1 MDSYL
6 DHYELE
12 TSYFLWLIILVLL
25 FLRMLF
31 FYYSTK
37 TGVDHYYWLTCVKN
51 FKKQKSIPFKIKNK
65 YLLEHD
71 KQYYPPG
78 FAVFLSFFSV
88 KFLEKNGSY
97 VIPFLIDILCLFL
110 TLVFCKSFLSYSDLL
125 VVVCLYLSAPILLV
139 YNTQLTSRG
148 LGNLFFICSMLGFIT
163 FINHNEFFIPL
174 VICSSLFFALM
185 YLTHKMT
192 TQYCLFLFLLI
203 IFSGLNFESK
213 LYIFLTILIGGLFS
227 AFIVGF
233 NFSKMQLKT
242 HLEIISF
249 WNRNWKNLGAHQFKD
264 SKYYLV
270 NDGTVS
276 SKFHKSNLIGYIN
289 YLKMIFSYLPSL
301 ILVPYAIL
309 FFNIPEW
316 LKIWLFSSIII
327 SFGTLFVSYF
337 RCLGGGHLYLFNTVV
352 PISICWAF
360 GTNNIEEKVIFLFV
374 TLMSFFISLI
384 ALYKRIKQKQDDVE
398 NMNLIKYLNSH
409 KKMNIGVFP
418 TTFAE
423 RTAYETD
430 HNVLWGAHGYSF
442 LDVEPTWPVSKMTLT
457 SMFKKYDLKMIV
469 VNLIWWK
476 EIVDL
481 KEFSLKFNTTY
492 KTDNWIIFNLKND

>member
-1 MDSYL
+1 MFSNL
-6 DHYELE
+6 DHYEFE
-12 TSYFLWLIILVLL
+12 MSYFLWLIILLL
-25 FLRMLF
+25 LSLRMLF
-31 FYYSTK
+31 FYYSIK

-51 FKKQKSIPFKIKNK
+51 FKRQKSIPFKIKNK

-71 KQYYPPG
+71 NQYYPPG

-97 VIPFLIDILCLFL
+97 AIPFLIDILCLFL
-110 TLVFCKSFLSYSDLL
+110 TLGFCKEFLSYSDLL
-125 VVVCLYLSAPILLV
+125 VVVCLYISAPILLV

-148 LGNLFFICSMLGFIT
+148 LGNLFFICMMLGFTT
-163 FINHNEFFIPL
+163 FVNYNEFFIPL
-174 VICSSLFFALM
+174 LISSSLFFALM

-192 TQYCLFLFLLI
+192 TQYCLFLFLLL

-213 LYIFLTILIGGLFS
+213 LYIMLTILLGGLLS
-227 AFIVGF
+227 VLIVGL

-264 SKYYLV
+264 SKFYFV
-270 NDGTVS
+270 DNGTAS
-276 SKFHKSNLIGYIN
+276 TKFHKSNFMGYVN

-316 LKIWLFSSIII
+316 LKIWLFASIII
-327 SFGTLFVSYF
+327 SFGTLFISWF
-337 RCLGGGHLYLFNTVV
+337 RCLGGGHLYLFNSVV
-352 PISICWAF
+352 PISICWSY
-360 GTNNIEEKVIFLFV
+360 GPNSLEEKILFLFV
-374 TLMSFFISLI
+374 TLISFSISLV
-384 ALYKRIKQKQDDVE
+384 ALYKRKKQKTDDFE
-398 NMNLIKYLNSH
+398 NINLISFLNSH

-423 RTAYETD
+423 RTAYETN
-430 HNVLWGAHGYSF
+430 HNILWGAHGYSF
-442 LDVEPTWPVSKMTLT
+442 LDVEPTWPVSKMTLK
-457 SMFKKYDLKMIV
+457 SMFKKYNLKMIV

-476 EIVDL
+476 EIEDQ
-481 KEFSLKFNTTY
+481 KEFSVKFDIIY
-492 KTDNWIIFNLKND
+492 KTDNWIIFNLKK